1 MPLFARVQSF
11 VRNLF
16 SARSVD
22 SDLDQEV
29 HSHLAMLTDENLSA
43 GMSAGEAHRAARIEL
58 GGIEQLKEQIR
69 EQRLGNWLHSIL
81 SDCRYAIRQL
91 RQNPGFTAVAVLTLA
106 ISIGANTALFSVVN
120 GVLLNPLPYKQPDQL
135 VSLWWDRTPGQHSSV
150 PYANFLDWQKQS
162 TVFSSMGAYRQQDV
176 VLSDAGEPERVAG
189 VMISANFF
197 DLLGV
202 KPFVGRFFRPEE
214 DQIGAGPVALI
225 GDGLW
230 KRKFGSSPDVLGKRV
245 ALDGAAHTI
254 IGVVPENSPIYVS
267 AGIYTPIGQL
277 SDPTFRDRRASTG
290 TVGIARM
297 KPGIT
302 LTQARMDMDS
312 VARNLSAAYPD
323 ADKDTGI
330 FVNPLKD
337 DLTSG
342 VAPMLLVLLG
352 AVAFVLLIACANV
365 ANLLLARST
374 GRAREFAIRVA
385 LGASGPRIIRQLLT
399 ESILLATAG
408 GALGLLFAVWGTRT
422 ALAAIPQALP
432 RADEITLDGRVLIF
446 TLAASVLVGIL
457 FGLAP
462 ALRTSNPDLQKTL
475 KEGARGSTGS
485 RLRTQNIFVIG
496 EMALALVLLA
506 GAGLMVRSLIE
517 LAYVNPG
524 FNPEHALVFSIS
536 PPAAKVATAAQVRE
550 TYRDLTARFEAIP
563 GVEAAS
569 PLFGALPLTG
579 GDSLVPF
586 WIVGQPKPSS
596 AREMTRAQWYAA
608 APDYLK
614 AMGIPLQRG
623 RFLSQQDNETAPFV
637 GVIDDG
643 FAHAYFPGEDPIGKH
658 INLGIL
664 DVTGAEIVGVVGHVK
679 HVGLGV
685 NGVLDKRGQIYFSM
699 TQLPDKLLPLV
710 GRASTFV
717 VRSAAPTATV
727 TVAIRSASEQFD
739 GRQVVYDFQPMT
751 KIVSDS
757 IAAQRF
763 AMSLLGVFAFIA
775 LVLSTVGIFAVISY
789 LASRRTHEIGIRM
802 ALGAQPVE
810 IARVVLGQGMRV
822 ALLGVA
828 IGLAAALALTR
839 LLANQLYGV
848 SAKDPVTFAAVA
860 GLLMLVALAAC
871 YIPARRAMR
880 VDPVIALRYE

>member
-1 MPLFARVQSF
+1 MPLFAKVQSF
-11 VRNLF
+11 LRNIF
-16 SARSVD
+16 AFRSVD

-29 HSHLAMLTDENLSA
+29 RSHFALLAEENLSA
-43 GMSAGEAHRAARIEL
+43 GMSASEAHRAARIEL
-58 GGIEQLKEQIR
+58 GGIEQVKEQIR
-69 EQRLGNWLHSIL
+69 EQRLGNWLHSL
-81 SDCRYAIRQL
+81 FPDCRYAVRQL

-150 PYANFLDWQKQS
+150 PYLNFLDWQKDS
-162 TVFSSMGAYRQQDV
+162 TVFSGMGAYRQVDV
-176 VLSDAGEPERVAG
+176 ILSGTGEPERVAG
-189 VMISANFF
+189 LMISANFF

-202 KPFVGRFFRPEE
+202 KPFAGRLFRPEE

-230 KRKFGSSPDVLGKRV
+230 KRKFGSATDVLGKRIT
-245 ALDGAAHTI
+245 LDGTVHTI
-254 IGVVPENSPIYVS
+254 IGVVPGNSPIYVS
-267 AGIYTPIGQL
+267 GDVYTPIGQL

-297 KPGIT
+297 KPGVT
-302 LTQARMDMDS
+302 LAQARMDMDS

-342 VAPMLLVLLG
+342 VAPMLLLLLG
-352 AVAFVLLIACANV
+352 AVAFVLLISCANV

-385 LGASGPRIIRQLLT
+385 LGATEQRIVRQLLT
-399 ESILLATAG
+399 ESVILATAG
-408 GALGLLFAVWGTRT
+408 GALGLIFAVWGTRA

-432 RADEITLDGRVLIF
+432 RADEIAMDGRVLAF
-446 TLAASVLVGIL
+446 TLAASVLVGIV

-462 ALRTSNPDLQKTL
+462 ALRASNPDLQKTL

-485 RLRTQNIFVIG
+485 RLRTQNIFVIV

-506 GAGLMVRSLIE
+506 GAGLMVRSLVE

-524 FNPEHALVFSIS
+524 FNPQHALVFSVS
-536 PPAAKVATAAQVRE
+536 PSASRVATAAQVRE

-563 GVEAAS
+563 GIEAAS
-569 PLFGALPLTG
+569 PLFGALPLT

-596 AREMTRAQWYAA
+596 AREMTRAQWYGA

-623 RFLSQQDNETAPFV
+623 RFLSSQDNETAPFV
-637 GVIDDG
+637 VVIDDG
-643 FAHAYFPGEDPIGKH
+643 FARTYFPGEDPIGKH

-679 HVGLGV
+679 HAGLGAT
-685 NGVLDKRGQIYFSM
+685 GILDKRGQIYFSM
-699 TQLPDKLLPLV
+699 MQLPDKLLPLV
-710 GRASTFV
+710 GRSSTFV
-717 VRSAAPTATV
+717 VRAAAPTAAV
-727 TVAIRSASEQFD
+727 TAAIRSASGQFD
-739 GRQVVYDFQPMT
+739 GMQVLYDFQPMT
-751 KIVSDS
+751 QVVSDS

-763 AMSLLGVFAFIA
+763 AMILLGAFAFIA
-775 LVLSTVGIFAVISY
+775 LVLSAVGIFAVISY
-789 LASRRTHEIGIRM
+789 LASRRTNEIGIRM
-802 ALGAQPVE
+802 ALGAQPMD
-810 IARVVLGQGMRV
+810 IARVVLGHGMRV

-828 IGLAAALALTR
+828 IGLVAALGLTR

-848 SAKDPVTFAAVA
+848 SAKDPITFAGVA